1 VNVVLIKRSCD
12 VVSLLFILHYS
23 FFFLL
28 LEGRHVACF
37 GGDRG
42 GGND

>member
-1 VNVVLIKRSCD
+1 MNVVLIKRSCD

-23 FFFLL
+23 FFLL